1 MLLPLI
7 KPFVPGGGGRGHG
20 RGRDARRKP
29 LLPPPESRVA
39 LSEDP
44 AVAVPTPRPAS
55 PDPLESLAEDLD
67 ALSNL
72 QRLRLLHLLTRPR
85 YAEEIADAL
94 GMSRQSALKHIEKLQ
109 ERGFV
114 RAVNGRR
121 LTGPVIEFLV
131 VPQRLFATGVA
142 IGSLGNLEPE
152 GGPQVRV
159 EEQTVVLDKPDAPPS
174 APSAVRAATLL
185 LVNGP
190 AAGSRFSLHG
200 ETTRWTLGRDEDRT
214 LRLVSGRHAEIQV
227 DMGGHVLVDVF
238 SANGTFLNFARI
250 PRGGRVPLKV
260 GDVLGL
266 GHTFLVFQKE

>member
-1 MLLPLI
+1 MTSPS
-7 KPFVPGGGGRGHG
+7 PTTT
-20 RGRDARRKP
+20 A
-29 LLPPPESRVA
+29 EST
-39 LSEDP
+39 E
-44 AVAVPTPRPAS
+44 
-55 PDPLESLAEDLD
+55 PLETLAEDLD

-142 IGSLGNLEPE
+142 IGNLGNLEPE
-152 GGPQVRV
+152 GGPQTRV
-159 EEQTVVLDKPDAPPS
+159 EEQTVVLDKPGQLPGAAPGPGS
-174 APSAVRAATLL
+174 APVAAPRAAHVL

-190 AAGSRFSLHG
+190 AAGTRFPLASDPS
-200 ETTRWTLGRDEDRT
+200 RWTIGRDEDRA
-214 LRLVSGRHAEIQV
+214 LRLAHDPFVSARHAEIQV
-227 DMGGHVLVDVF
+227 EGGNFVLVDVF

-250 PRGGRVPLKV
+250 PRGGRVPLKI
-260 GDVLGL
+260 GDVIGL

>member
-1 MLLPLI
+1 MT
-7 KPFVPGGGGRGHG
+7 
-20 RGRDARRKP
+20 A
-29 LLPPPESRVA
+29 PPAEKTSQ
-39 LSEDP
+39 E
-44 AVAVPTPRPAS
+44 
-55 PDPLESLAEDLD
+55 PLEALAEDLD

-72 QRLRLLHLLTRPR
+72 QRLKLLHLLTRPR

-131 VPQRLFATGVA
+131 VPQRLFATGIA
-142 IGSLGNLEPE
+142 IGNLGNLEPE

-159 EEQTVVLDKPDAPPS
+159 EEQTVVMDKSGTPTP
-174 APSAVRAATLL
+174 APSGVQRSANLL

-190 AAGSRFSLHG
+190 QAGTRFPLTG
-200 ETTRWTLGRDEDRT
+200 DTTRWTLGRDEDRG
-214 LRLVSGRHAEIQV
+214 LRLAHDPFVSGRHAEIQL

-260 GDVLGL
+260 GDVIGV
-266 GHTFLVFQKE
+266 GHTFVVFQKE

>member
-1 MLLPLI
+1 MI
-7 KPFVPGGGGRGHG
+7 T
-20 RGRDARRKP
+20 
-29 LLPPPESRVA
+29 PPEAES
-39 LSEDP
+39 SE
-44 AVAVPTPRPAS
+44 
-55 PDPLESLAEDLD
+55 PLETLAGDLD

-142 IGSLGNLEPE
+142 IGNLGNLEPE
-152 GGPQVRV
+152 GGPQIRV
-159 EEQTVVLDKPDAPPS
+159 QEQTVVMEKAPTGQAPGPS
-174 APSAVRAATLL
+174 PETVSAARAAHLL

-190 AAGSRFSLHG
+190 AAGTRFPLAG
-200 ETTRWTLGRDEDRT
+200 DQARWTLGRDDDRA
-214 LRLVSGRHAEIQV
+214 LRLAHDPFVSARHAEVQV
-227 DMGGHVLVDVF
+227 ESGNHVLVDVF
-238 SANGTFLNFARI
+238 SANGTFLNFTRI
-250 PRGGRVPLKV
+250 PRGGRVPLRL
-260 GDVLGL
+260 GDVIGL

>member
-1 MLLPLI
+1 MSDEAPMTTS
-7 KPFVPGGGGRGHG
+7 PQ
-20 RGRDARRKP
+20 AEA
-29 LLPPPESRVA
+29 PE
-39 LSEDP
+39 
-44 AVAVPTPRPAS
+44 
-55 PDPLESLAEDLD
+55 PLETLAEDLD

-142 IGSLGNLEPE
+142 IGNLGNLEPE
-152 GGPQVRV
+152 GGPQMRI
-159 EEQTVVLDKPDAPPS
+159 EEQTVVMGKAPATPGP
-174 APSAVRAATLL
+174 APGPETATRAAHVL

-190 AAGSRFSLHG
+190 AAGTRFALG
-200 ETTRWTLGRDEDRT
+200 GDQMRWTIGRDDDRA
-214 LRLVSGRHAEIQV
+214 LRLTHDPFVSARHAEIQHEN
-227 DMGGHVLVDVF
+227 GNHVLVDVF

-260 GDVLGL
+260 GDVIGL